1 MAKFKKFH
9 IDILFDTPI
18 QIQILPIAPI
28 MAFTA
33 GFFFFF
39 FFFRSRIQTRITDF
53 HAFLVLFIVEQ
64 IFSYLSSFMILTFL
78 KSTVSLFV
86 WYFLIV
92 RSKLLIFFMV
102 SYISDSMSWIF

>member
-18 QIQILPIAPI
+18 QIQILPIALI

-33 GFFFFF
+33 VFFFFF
-39 FFFRSRIQTRITDF
+39 WSRIQTRITDF

-64 IFSYLSSFMILTFL
+64 IFSYLSFMILTFL
-78 KSTVSLFV
+78 NSTVSLFPYSTV
-86 WYFLIV
+86 KVFPY
-92 RSKLLIFFMV
+92 S
-102 SYISDSMSWIF
+102 

>member
-33 GFFFFF
+33 VWFFF
-39 FFFRSRIQTRITDF
+39 
-53 HAFLVLFIVEQ
+53 
-64 IFSYLSSFMILTFL
+64 
-78 KSTVSLFV
+78 
-86 WYFLIV
+86 
-92 RSKLLIFFMV
+92 
-102 SYISDSMSWIF
+102 SDPGY